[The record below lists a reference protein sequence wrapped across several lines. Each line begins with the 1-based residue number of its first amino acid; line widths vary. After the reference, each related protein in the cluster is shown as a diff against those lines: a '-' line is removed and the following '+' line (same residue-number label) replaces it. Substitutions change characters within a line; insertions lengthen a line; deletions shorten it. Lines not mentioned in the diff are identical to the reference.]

1 MVEEHVSPPV
11 VVNTVQEQIQGVQD
25 INMEDPSTYDTRK
38 NTETSAHTA
47 HEYNRTHINETSTQT
62 IIEECVDPPIRA
74 NNAHE
79 QIRLINGSTTKPQDI
94 TMQEQVSGMTAS
106 AVSTPF
112 GYDSRH
118 GSHVDYGTAANDVE
132 AALSPNVDRINH
144 MEYSFIL
151 SGENEKPFTYICSLL
166 DDWGRQQD
174 TKPYIQGKIKVHML
188 LNTLLF
194 VCKFRNLLVPLFI
207 FLLKKCELKVHLFH
221 ISTLTKVLF

>member
-1 MVEEHVSPPV
+1 MCAGIGRSTETVVQEHVSPPV
-11 VVNTVQEQIQGVQD
+11 VVNTVQEQIQGVQE

-47 HEYNRTHINETSTQT
+47 HEYNHTHINETSTQT
-62 IIEECVDPPIRA
+62 IVEECVDPPIRA

-79 QIRLINGSTTKPQDI
+79 QIQRVQEI
-94 TMQEQVSGMTAS
+94 TMQEQANVFGMTAS
-106 AVSTPF
+106 SVSAPF

-166 DDWGRQQD
+166 DDWGTQQD
-174 TKPYIQGKIKVHML
+174 TKAYIQGKIKVHLL
-188 LNTLLF
+188 LNTLPF
-194 VCKFRNLLVPLFI
+194 VCKLRNLSVPLFI
-207 FLLKKCELKVHLFH
+207 F
-221 ISTLTKVLF
+221 

>member
-1 MVEEHVSPPV
+1 MVQEHVSPPV
-11 VVNTVQEQIQGVQD
+11 VVNTVQEQIQGVQE

-47 HEYNRTHINETSTQT
+47 HEYNRTHINETSTQN
-62 IIEECVDPPIRA
+62 IVEECVDPPIRA

-79 QIRLINGSTTKPQDI
+79 QIQRVQEI
-94 TMQEQVSGMTAS
+94 TMQEQANVFGMTAS
-106 AVSTPF
+106 SVSTPF
-112 GYDSRH
+112 GYDSQH
-118 GSHVDYGTAANDVE
+118 GSHVNCDTAAIDVD
-132 AALSPNVDRINH
+132 AARSPNVDRINH